1 LNLSIR
7 RKPPLLATAV
17 FLGIGV
23 PGVTLLVF
31 GLEGWRLPTT
41 LAVALPI
48 ILIGSSR
55 GTAILLLWK
64 GLRWVSPRFKAWR
77 TRGGSLPHKGDAGS

>member
-1 LNLSIR
+1 VR
-7 RKPPLLATAV
+7 RKPPLLAAAA

-31 GLEGWRLPTT
+31 GLEGWRLPTV

-64 GLRWVSPRFKAWR
+64 AYRWISPRFKSWR
-77 TRGGSLPHKGDAGS
+77 TRSASPADEGDTAS